1 MNNTCFFSFQ
11 KSGILVLKK
20 AESTMGIDVP
30 LLVTWRIAV
39 LKILDGDTAR
49 VVGRRK
55 ERTWA

>member
-1 MNNTCFFSFQ
+1 
-11 KSGILVLKK
+11 
-20 AESTMGIDVP
+20 MGIDVP
-30 LLVTWRIAV
+30 LLVTWRTAV